1 MVSRKKSENV
11 ETTLQAVG
19 VSRGVAVG
27 PAVVIAREEEDLPL
41 CAIPPGDA
49 IKEIA
54 RFERA
59 VIETRRQLRDVQ
71 RNMVNALGKGGARI
85 FEMHQMVL
93 EDGLFID
100 RVIKKIREDHKNAEL
115 AVREAG
121 IDYSKA
127 LSAVQDEYL
136 RERVADI
143 RDVARRIIRNLMGK
157 QGLSLANLDCKC
169 IVVAGDLGPSETA
182 MLRKDHVLAFLT
194 EGGSALSHTAIMA
207 RAMEIPAVV
216 GLHDATSRIATGDEL
231 LVDGDKGLVIINPTL
246 AHMQEYGKL
255 VEVRQKMRR
264 ELTTRIQNH
273 LAVTTDGR
281 AVSVEAN
288 IELAADVEEAKRQGA
303 EGVGLMRSEF
313 LFLRQGQ
320 LPDEETQVEAYSAMA
335 RAMAPKSV
343 IIRTLDSGGDKV
355 IPSFRLPPEVNPF
368 LGFRAIRFCLAY
380 PDIFKTQLRA
390 ILRASVGGNVQIM
403 YPMITDV
410 EELVRANALLEE
422 AKEEL
427 RRARTPFNEAVDV
440 GAMIETPAAA
450 VSAHILAKHVRFFS
464 IGTNDLIQ
472 YTMAVDRVNDRVAY
486 LYEPTHPAVLRMI
499 RSTVE
504 AGHARRL
511 WVGVCGEMGGD
522 PLMTPLLVG
531 LGIDKLSMSPA
542 SIPLVKSCVLKMSYT
557 EARELADRAMEMD
570 SSKAIH
576 AKCREMIARIAPDV
590 LDLIS
595 HA

>member
-1 MVSRKKSENV
+1 MGTRKKIENA
-11 ETTLQAVG
+11 ELTLTAVG

-27 PAVVIAREEEDLPL
+27 PAVVISREEEELPVRT
-41 CAIPPGDA
+41 IPQSDT

-59 VIETRRQLRDVQ
+59 VIETRRQLRDIQ

-100 RVIKKIREDHKNAEL
+100 RVIKKIREEHRNAEP

-143 RDVARRIIRNLMGK
+143 RDVARRIIRNLMGR
-157 QGLSLANLDCKC
+157 QGFNLANLDRKC
-169 IVVAGDLGPSETA
+169 IVVAADLGPSETA

-194 EGGSALSHTAIMA
+194 EGGSSLSHTAIMA

-216 GLHDATSRIATGDEL
+216 GLHEATAKIVTGDEL

-264 ELTTRIQNH
+264 ELAGRIQNRK
-273 LAVTTDGR
+273 AVTLDGR
-281 AVSVEAN
+281 VISVEAN
-288 IELAADVEEAKRQGA
+288 IELAQECQEARHQGA

-313 LFLRQGQ
+313 LFMTQGQ
-320 LPDEETQVEAYSAMA
+320 LPDEEMQVAAYLGVAQGMG
-335 RAMAPKSV
+335 PQPV

-355 IPSFRLPPEVNPF
+355 IPSFSLPPEVNPF

-380 PDIFKTQLRA
+380 PDIFLTQLRA
-390 ILRASVGGNVQIM
+390 ILRASVGGNVRIM

-410 EELVRANALLEE
+410 DELVRANALLEE
-422 AKEEL
+422 AKGQL
-427 RRARTPFNEAVDV
+427 RRLRVPFNEDIEV

-450 VSAHILAKHVRFFS
+450 VSAHILARHVRFFS
-464 IGTNDLIQ
+464 LGTNDLIQ

-486 LYEPTHPAVLRMI
+486 LYEPTHPSVLRMI
-499 RSTVE
+499 RSSVE
-504 AGHARRL
+504 AARQRSIR
-511 WVGVCGEMGGD
+511 VGICGEMAGD

-531 LGIDKLSMSPA
+531 LGVDSLSMAPPN
-542 SIPLVKSCVLKMSYT
+542 IPLVKSCILKMSYAET
-557 EARELADRAMEMD
+557 RDLVERAMGMD
-570 SSKAIH
+570 SPREIH
-576 AKCREMIARIAPDV
+576 DQCREMIARIAPDV

>member
-1 MVSRKKSENV
+1 MGNRKKV
-11 ETTLQAVG
+11 ESAEVSLQASG

-27 PAVVIAREEEDLPL
+27 PAVVIAREDEDLPVRV
-41 CAIPPGDA
+41 IPPGDA

-59 VIETRRQLRDVQ
+59 VIETRRQLRDIQ

-100 RVIKKIREDHKNAEL
+100 RVIRKIREEHKNAEPS
-115 AVREAG
+115 VREAG
-121 IDYSKA
+121 DDYSKA

-143 RDVARRIIRNLMGK
+143 RDVARRIIRNLMGR
-157 QGLSLANLDCKC
+157 QGPSLSNFDRKC
-169 IVVAGDLGPSETA
+169 IVVAWDLGPSETA
-182 MLRKDHVLAFLT
+182 MLRKDHVLAFVT
-194 EGGSALSHTAIMA
+194 EGGSSLSHTAIMA

-216 GLHDATSRIATGDEL
+216 GLHEAASLIATGDEL

-246 AHMQEYGKL
+246 EHMQEYGKL

-264 ELTTRIQNH
+264 EMTVRIQNRK
-273 LAVTTDGR
+273 AVTPDGR
-281 AVSVEAN
+281 AISVEAN
-288 IELAADVEEAKRQGA
+288 IELAGDCPEARHQGA

-313 LFLRQGQ
+313 LFMTQDQ
-320 LPDEETQVEAYSAMA
+320 LPDEETQVAAYCAVA
-335 RAMAPKSV
+335 EGMAPQPV
-343 IIRTLDSGGDKV
+343 IIRTLDSGGDK
-355 IPSFRLPPEVNPF
+355 IMPSFRLPAEVNPF

-380 PDIFKTQLRA
+380 PDIFLTQLRA
-390 ILRASVGGNVQIM
+390 ILRASASGNVKIM

-410 EELVRANALLEE
+410 DELLRANVLLEE
-422 AKEEL
+422 AKDQL
-427 RRARTPFNEAVDV
+427 RRQRIPFNEGIDV

-450 VSAHILAKHVRFFS
+450 ISAHILSRHVRFFS
-464 IGTNDLIQ
+464 LGTNDLIQ

-499 RSTVE
+499 RSSVE
-504 AGHARRL
+504 AGRQRSIR
-511 WVGVCGEMGGD
+511 VGVCGEMAGD

-531 LGIDKLSMSPA
+531 LGVDSLSMAPA
-542 SIPLVKSCVLKMSYT
+542 SIPLVKTCILKMPYA
-557 EARELADRAMEMD
+557 EARELAERAMELETPREIFD
-570 SSKAIH
+570 R
-576 AKCREMIARIAPDV
+576 CRDMIGRIAPDV

>member
-1 MVSRKKSENV
+1 MPNRKKVENL
-11 ETTLQAVG
+11 ETSLQGTG
-19 VSRGVAVG
+19 VSRGVVVG
-27 PAVVIAREEEDLPL
+27 PAVIFAREEEDLPVRV
-41 CAIPPGDA
+41 IEPGDA
-49 IKEIA
+49 IQEIA

-59 VIETRRQLRDVQ
+59 VIETRRQLRDIQ
-71 RNMVNALGKGGARI
+71 RNMVQALGKGGARI

-100 RVIKKIREDHKNAEL
+100 RVIKKIREEHKNAEP

-121 IDYSKA
+121 ADYAKA

-143 RDVARRIIRNLMGK
+143 RDVARRIIRNLMGR
-157 QGLSLANLDCKC
+157 QGPNLANMDRKC
-169 IVVAGDLGPSETA
+169 IVVAWDLGPSETA

-194 EGGSALSHTAIMA
+194 EGGSSLSHTAIMA

-216 GLHDATSRIATGDEL
+216 GLHEATSRISAGDEL

-246 AHMQEYGKL
+246 EHMQEYGKL

-264 ELTTRIQNH
+264 ELTARIQNRQ
-273 LAVTTDGR
+273 AVTTDGR
-281 AVSVEAN
+281 VIAVEAN
-288 IELAADVEEAKRQGA
+288 VELETDCKEARHQGA

-313 LFLRQGQ
+313 LFMTQGQ
-320 LPDEETQVEAYSAMA
+320 LPDEETQFNAYSAVA
-335 RAMAPKSV
+335 KGMAPMPV

-355 IPSFRLPPEVNPF
+355 IPSFRLPAEVNPF

-380 PDIFKTQLRA
+380 PDIFMTQLRA
-390 ILRASVGGNVQIM
+390 ILRASASGNVSIM

-410 EELVRANALLEE
+410 DELIRANAMLET
-422 AKEEL
+422 AKEQL
-427 RRARTPFNEAVDV
+427 RRAQIPFDEKVEV

-450 VSAHILAKHVRFFS
+450 VSAHILARHVRFFS
-464 IGTNDLIQ
+464 LGTNDLIQ

-486 LYEPTHPAVLRMI
+486 LYEPTHPSVLRLI

-504 AGHARRL
+504 AGRARNL
-511 WVGVCGEMGGD
+511 WVGVCGEMAGD
-522 PLMTPLLVG
+522 PIMTPLLIG
-531 LGIDKLSMSPA
+531 LGVDKLSMAPS
-542 SIPLVKSCVLKMSYT
+542 SVPLVKSCILNLST
-557 EARELADRAMEMD
+557 AEAVQLAERALEMD
-570 SSKAIH
+570 SPAAIH
-576 AKCREMIARIAPDV
+576 EQCRNLIGRIAPDV

>member
-1 MVSRKKSENV
+1 MGTRKKSDNAEI
-11 ETTLQAVG
+11 TLQAVG
-19 VSRGVAVG
+19 VSRGVVVG

-41 CAIPPGDA
+41 RDIPPGDA

-100 RVIKKIREDHKNAEL
+100 RVIKKIRVEHKNAEP
-115 AVREAG
+115 AVREACE
-121 IDYSKA
+121 DYSKA

-157 QGLSLANLDCKC
+157 QGPSLANMDCKC
-169 IVVAGDLGPSETA
+169 IVVAWDLGPSETA

-216 GLHDATSRIATGDEL
+216 GLHDATSRIVTGDEL

-246 AHMQEYGKL
+246 AHMKEYGKL
-255 VEVRQKMRR
+255 ADVRQKMRR
-264 ELTTRIQNH
+264 ELAARIQNRK
-273 LAVTTDGR
+273 AVTTDGR
-281 AVSVEAN
+281 AVSVESN
-288 IELAADVEEAKRQGA
+288 IELAEDAGEAHRQGA

-313 LFLRQGQ
+313 LFMTPGL
-320 LPDEETQVEAYSAMA
+320 LPDEEAQFRAYSAVA
-335 RAMAPKSV
+335 RAMAPKPV

-390 ILRASVGGNVQIM
+390 ILRASTGGNVQIM

-410 EELVRANALLEE
+410 DELIRANALLEVT
-422 AKEEL
+422 KDEL
-427 RRARTPFNEAVDV
+427 RRDLIPFDEKVEV

-464 IGTNDLIQ
+464 LGTNDLIQ
-472 YTMAVDRVNDRVAY
+472 YTMAVDRGNDRVAY

-504 AGHARRL
+504 AGHARNI

-531 LGIDKLSMSPA
+531 LGVDKLSMSSA
-542 SIPLVKSCVLKMSYT
+542 SMPLVKSCILKMSYV
-557 EARELADRAMEMD
+557 EARALADRAMEMD
-570 SSKAIH
+570 SPKVIH
-576 AKCREMIARIAPDV
+576 DMCRELIARVAPEV